1 MKQKTNRSTKELGKK
16 RNWRIALAVLSLG
29 VGLVSTSLAETNKAG
44 TDTSANK
51 DAVVWGEGSTVAANE
66 SVALG
71 TKSAVTE
78 KGTKGVA
85 IGSGSRVSEE
95 EGLALGA
102 AANVSG
108 KKGTAIGSGS
118 SVTAENGVALGINS
132 SVTGTNGI
140 SIGIGMATKT
150 SGPNQNYP
158 MGAVGENA
166 VSIGYDS
173 RAAGKNALSLGYSSS
188 STGDN
193 SIAIG
198 DSQASGG
205 GIAIGTSSVGMGNG
219 TTNGIGIGKGNW
231 VYSSSIAI
239 GNSIITGYSA
249 KNVVAIG
256 NSVGVQG
263 IGDFG
268 IVIGTDAKT
277 ADNAIA
283 IGSSANAYINGISMG
298 LSAQS
303 KQNGIALGESTFAD
317 QFGIVLGKQAK
328 SYGDGISFGSSS
340 QSDSLA
346 LALGSSS
353 KSVYGGVALGSK
365 AEAKMNDA
373 TALGRKA
380 WAEGVLSVALGESS
394 TSSNRGAVA
403 LGVKSKVR
411 VENGVALG
419 YDSKATRESGMVG
432 YLPTSSTQYN
442 DFSSYEPTGQAVTDK
457 ELIKSLVAINE
468 GDSTFKAKWGNAIAF
483 YDTGDNES
491 KEAQYNTLAEA
502 YKAADTNYESLR
514 NEEYTYR
521 TANAEKDLTKDEKY
535 KELQNAS
542 SSAWAKRID
551 AWVALRSFTTGN
563 QDFITALAQKDAL
576 VNIFQSSNGAVS
588 IGNSAYVDN
597 QGIYHEVTTRQIT
610 NLAAGTA
617 DTDAVNVAQL
627 KAVANHVV
635 PIYTGSSNKGASYEA
650 GKTVYKPTLSNLA
663 LSFGDGIKAEEVTAA
678 DNSKHIF
685 VSLDKDVIKNDPD
698 LKGPQGDPG
707 PAGPQGADGNLGPAG
722 PQGPQGPQGEK
733 GEKGDKGDVGHSVA
747 WSDVV
752 IHLDDKGNQ
761 IAYVDGK
768 PYLASDIAENG
779 EVKPGASEF
788 TGSST
793 ASTLAGIK
801 GDTSKAISLTNV
813 AAGKVTADS
822 TEAINGAQLFQV
834 QEQVDNQ
841 GKDIRNLN
849 NSLNRLDNRVN
860 KGLAGAAALAGLH
873 PLDFDS
879 ADKVSFAASMGGYK
893 GEQSYAL
900 GAFYRPNRNT
910 MVNASATLGND
921 DTLYNVGVAFKFGSE
936 SEYGEYSKAD
946 LVNHIET
953 QAAAMNSLQAKY
965 EAQTDHVETLQSQVE
980 NLEARLAQL
989 EASLKK

>member
-1 MKQKTNRSTKELGKK
+1 MNEGKHATKVGGTMKH
-16 RNWRIALAVLSLG
+16 WRIGLAVLALG
-29 VGLVSTSLAETNKAG
+29 AGIMGQSWAETNKAG
-44 TDTSANK
+44 SDTSANK

-66 SVALG
+66 SVVLG
-71 TKSAVTE
+71 TKSTVTD

-85 IGSGSRVSEE
+85 IGSGSKVSEE
-95 EGLALGA
+95 DGLALGA

-108 KKGTAIGSGS
+108 KKGIAIGSGS
-118 SVTAENGVALGINS
+118 SVTAENGVALGTNS

-140 SIGIGMATKT
+140 SIGIGIATKS

-188 STGDN
+188 STGEN

-239 GNSIITGYSA
+239 GNSINTGYSA

-263 IGDFG
+263 IGNSG
-268 IVIGTDAKT
+268 IVIGTAAKT

-317 QFGIVLGKQAK
+317 AFGIVLGKKAK
-328 SYGDGISFGSSS
+328 SFGDGISFGSES

-346 LALGSSS
+346 LALGPSS
-353 KSVYGGVALGSK
+353 KSVYGGVSLGYK
-365 AEAKMNDA
+365 AQAKMNDA
-373 TALGRKA
+373 TALGRNA
-380 WAEGVLSVALGESS
+380 GAEGVLSVALGESS

-403 LGVKSKVR
+403 LGAKSKVS

-419 YDSKATRESGMVG
+419 YGSKAMRESGMVG
-432 YLPTSSTQYN
+432 YLPTSATQYN
-442 DFSSYEPTGQAVTDK
+442 DFSSYEPKGLAVTDK
-457 ELIKSLVAINE
+457 ELIKNLVAINE

-502 YKAADTNYESLR
+502 YKIADTNYESLR

-535 KELQNAS
+535 KELENAS
-542 SSAWAKRID
+542 RSAWAKRTE
-551 AWVALRSFTTGN
+551 ALGALTAFTTGN

-597 QGIYHEVTTRQIT
+597 QGIYHPVTTRQIT

-627 KAVANHVV
+627 KSVANHIV
-635 PIYTGSSNKGASYEA
+635 PIYTGSSNKASSYEA

-685 VSLDKDVIKNDPD
+685 VSLDKEVIKNDPD
-698 LKGPQGDPG
+698 LKGPQGEPG
-707 PAGPQGADGNLGPAG
+707 PAGPQGPDGKPGPVG

-733 GEKGDKGDVGHSVA
+733 GEKGDKGDAGHSVA
-747 WSDVV
+747 WSDAV

-768 PYLASDIAENG
+768 PYLAGDIAENG

-801 GDTSKAISLTNV
+801 GDTSKAITLSNV
-813 AAGKVTADS
+813 ADGKISAES
-822 TEAINGAQLFQV
+822 TDAVNGAQLYKV

-841 GKDIRNLN
+841 GNALRNMN
-849 NSLNRLDNRVN
+849 QAIGKLDTRVN

-873 PLDFDS
+873 PLDFDP
-879 ADKVSFAASMGGYK
+879 ADKVSFAAGMGGYK
-893 GEQSYAL
+893 GEQAYAL

-910 MVNASATLGND
+910 MVNASTTFGND
-921 DTLYNVGVAFKFGSE
+921 DTLFNVGVAFKFGSE
-936 SEYGEYSKAD
+936 SNYAAYSKAD
-946 LVNHIET
+946 LIDQVEAQNKAYTTLAE
-953 QAAAMNSLQAKY
+953 QY
-965 EAQTDHVETLQSQVE
+965 EAQSKSVTTLQNKVDT
-980 NLEARLAQL
+980 LEARLAEL
-989 EASLKK
+989 EATLKK